1 MRDNGSGVIAFPV
14 AFRRRTGLGG
24 KKGMEEVGLW
34 SAVAPLG
41 YVAMGT
47 LAHKGAHPPP
57 LTHLCCVKK
66 EYLSAACFEEEALW
80 RCAGSGRGG
89 GGGGGGCSFWTVR
102 NKGGTF
108 FVRVGEASKPPPA
121 RLAVALLDLS
131 HPAGADSLSVEW
143 EAGRVSL
150 TLFDDFGGLVKP

>member
-1 MRDNGSGVIAFPV
+1 MRDNGSGVIALPV
-14 AFRRRTGLGG
+14 AFRRRIGLGG
-24 KKGMEEVGLW
+24 KKGMEEVGFW
-34 SAVAPLG
+34 TAVAPLG

-47 LAHKGAHPPP
+47 VAHKGTHPPP
-57 LTHLCCVKK
+57 LTHLCCLRK
-66 EYLSAACFEEEALW
+66 EYLSAACFEEEAVW

-89 GGGGGGCSFWTVR
+89 GGCSFWTVG

-108 FVRVGEASKPPPA
+108 FVRLGEASKPPPA

-131 HPAGADSLSVEW
+131 RPPQADSLSVQW

-150 TLFDDFGGLVKP
+150 TLFDDFGGLVKL